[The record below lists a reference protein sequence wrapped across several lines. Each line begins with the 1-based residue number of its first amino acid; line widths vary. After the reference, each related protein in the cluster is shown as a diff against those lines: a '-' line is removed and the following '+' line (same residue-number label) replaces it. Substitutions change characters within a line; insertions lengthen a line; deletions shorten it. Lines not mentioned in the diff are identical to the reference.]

1 MSAPNVLLHS
11 VTVSDLCGMVCRFCF
26 CRGEGVVEEQGE
38 EEEHVKQRCHKLATA
53 EEEVE

>member
-11 VTVSDLCGMVCRFCF
+11 VTVSDFCGMVCRFCF
-26 CRGEGVVEEQGE
+26 CRGEGVVEEQE
-38 EEEHVKQRCHKLATA
+38 EEEEKVKQRCHKLATA